1 MLEKEDNML
10 VDMNSQS
17 NEDVRNTLYQKYL
30 PLIRHIVKKYKKA
43 ANNLGYDYSDLLQ
56 EANLAFTDAI
66 NNFDQEKDASLK
78 TFVILCIERK
88 MLNLLFISKNQ
99 KHQIAK
105 DSLSLNYEY
114 LEDGSTLEDKIADSS
129 LDPLT
134 KFSEEFQKDKLI
146 NEIKAKLSDSEKE
159 VFMYM
164 IEGMNYQEIAVKLE
178 KNPKQIDN
186 TIQRVKIK
194 VKKILEGERNV

>member
-1 MLEKEDNML
+1 M
-10 VDMNSQS
+10 V
-17 NEDVRNTLYQKYL
+17 
-30 PLIRHIVKKYKKA
+30 
-43 ANNLGYDYSDLLQ
+43 
-56 EANLAFTDAI
+56 
-66 NNFDQEKDASLK
+66 
-78 TFVILCIERK
+78 
-88 MLNLLFISKNQ
+88 
-99 KHQIAK
+99 
-105 DSLSLNYEY
+105 
-114 LEDGSTLEDKIADSS
+114 EDKIADSS

-164 IEGMNYQEIAVKLE
+164 IEGMNYQEIALKLE